1 LLSKSLFGISRT
13 SEQTPEK
20 LFFFN
25 QTEQRQIENNV
36 KYLKS
41 HLACLLLSGWTW
53 FPMMYLLHLHPKLAT
68 ANNDISEIK
77 VVNNAVVGY
86 VNEGNKLW
94 SSDDS
99 LHISYPGMACIFK

>member
-1 LLSKSLFGISRT
+1 
-13 SEQTPEK
+13 
-20 LFFFN
+20 
-25 QTEQRQIENNV
+25 
-36 KYLKS
+36 
-41 HLACLLLSGWTW
+41 
-53 FPMMYLLHLHPKLAT
+53 MMYLLHLHPKLAT

-99 LHISYPGMACIFK
+99 LHISYPGMACIFN